1 MNQST
6 VKRGMTPLWL
16 LLPAAWALFG
26 MSGGNPPAGPTTP
39 PDEGQNYD
47 RVAYAPAPPEALR
60 EVTVT
65 PFRTGLPGAPELAG
79 LPAHRSPHGTA
90 FYVMRHPDTT
100 RARPWTTTIHVFGNK
115 ARPLGLRI
123 EAANHISGGVR
134 ASWIN
139 EKLLWLQV
147 WRGRIVSTDLILNIE
162 TAQFLYSEEANYGIL
177 LLPLEEQKRIA
188 E

>member
-6 VKRGMTPLWL
+6 MRRRMTPLWL
-16 LLPAAWALFG
+16 LLPASWALLG
-26 MSGGNPPAGPTTP
+26 MSGTDFPAKPTTP
-39 PDEGQNYD
+39 PEPWQNYD
-47 RVAYAPAPPEALR
+47 RVQYATAPPEALR
-60 EVTVT
+60 EITVT
-65 PFRTGLPGAPELAG
+65 PLPTKVPETAELGG

-90 FYVMRHPDTT
+90 FYMVRHPDTT
-100 RARPWTTTIHVFGNK
+100 RADPLTTTIYVFGNK
-115 ARPLGLRI
+115 ARRLGLQI
-123 EAANHISGGVR
+123 EVANHISAGVR

-147 WRGRIVSTDLILNIE
+147 WRGRIVSTDLVLNVE
-162 TAQFLYSEEANYGIL
+162 TAQFLYREEANYGIL